1 VARANLAQHSTELL
15 SVVITVPPSS
25 EIDVPRLSWKDED
38 AANIFIRTGL
48 HDRRVLLARNA
59 S

>member
-1 VARANLAQHSTELL
+1 LAQHSTELL